1 MRPSDLCRFDLADT
15 TLEVSD
21 VDATSAMLHDLCLS
35 NGFDK
40 TTGLQLVSF
49 DGAFAMELGLR
60 QATVSTLYDTILQN
74 WIAPLP
80 SRIPGRTRQ
89 TKERLAR
96 RIAAMVVLASIRL
109 QRPVNSIAP
118 GSPKRSQTGFSQNS
132 GVELPNFP
140 NNPGLSDSL
149 EPLFSFLSSSQIPSS
164 YGAAIPSLPSHPAP
178 GTSLSQ
184 FLRITKPPPMPPNMS
199 QLLMHL
205 QPNTD
210 PSAYDWD
217 ATTRAINEQLHIG
230 DEEQVSQ
237 KDKERMKRKAE
248 RLLKRQQ
255 RERDLE
261 KKAESQPL
269 LFGRD
274 AGGLRSSPVPMTMR
288 FKAGADTSSSQAPKM
303 MSSQSQGFGGLGM
316 GVFQSQVEPGRHGGR
331 PKKKMKT
338 RMEGF

>member
-1 MRPSDLCRFDLADT
+1 MRPSNLCRFDLADS

-21 VDATSAMLHDLCLS
+21 VDATSAMLHNLCLS
-35 NGFDK
+35 DGFDK

-60 QATVSTLYDTILQN
+60 QATISTLYDTILQN

-96 RIAAMVVLASIRL
+96 RVAAMVVLANIRL
-109 QRPVNSIAP
+109 QRPVKSVTP
-118 GSPKRSQTGFSQNS
+118 GSPKRSQTGFSQDS

-184 FLRITKPPPMPPNMS
+184 FLQITKPPPMPPNMS

-217 ATTRAINEQLHIG
+217 ATTRTINEQLHIG

-237 KDKERMKRKAE
+237 KDKERVKRKAE

-269 LFGRD
+269 LFGRE

-288 FKAGADTSSSQAPKM
+288 FKAGADKSSSQAPKT
-303 MSSQSQGFGGLGM
+303 MSSQSQGFGGLRM
-316 GVFQSQVEPGRHGGR
+316 GVLQSQVEPGRHGGR